1 MVVVQLCDRG
11 EKTAMGIKNIA
22 RRYDVEL
29 LDMGNQY
36 AAIKSDAITGKTKII
51 VGSEKML
58 QEESKIR
65 MVN

>member
-1 MVVVQLCDRG
+1 
-11 EKTAMGIKNIA
+11 MGIKNIA